1 MEKRTIKRLLIAN
14 RGEIV
19 ARISKTAKA
28 LGIEIIVLYTPD
40 DMGHSYINKAD
51 MAVSLGI
58 GALHETFLDGAKIV
72 DIALKYNADAIH
84 PGYGFL
90 SENAGF
96 ARLCIQSGLIWVGPT
111 PEVIELMGNKRNARE
126 FAASAGVPL
135 LKAEYGTPND
145 LLKLS
150 SSFRFPVLIKAQ
162 AGGGG
167 KGMRIVNK
175 ADELEEALQITS
187 AEALRLFADGDV
199 YIEEYISRARHI
211 EVQVLGDMHGN
222 VVHLYERECTLQRR
236 HQKIIEEAPSPSLN
250 DDEREKICQT
260 ALKLAK
266 KANYYNAGT
275 IEFVV
280 DEANNFYFLEMNTRI
295 QVEHPVTEFVI
306 EKDIVKEQLSVAQ
319 GNVLT
324 FGQSDVVIRKKAIEC
339 RVYAEDPTNGFTPS
353 PGLLTLHL
361 PPKSKSVRVDG
372 SFEITVDMSP
382 AYDPLIGKVITG
394 GDSRLDAMNSMI
406 RALNDYHIHG
416 AKTNKGFLTS
426 LLKSSNFYENKLYT
440 RFCDEH
446 YAMFVPKTNP
456 DEPKVLAALAI
467 ISSFNSLPVN
477 KGLIQNA
484 NWRHLHYYRFTI
496 GQKAS
501 EVTLRKTTPQDC
513 IVVADGYKMMCK
525 VHLINKFELKFD
537 AGNGVIHVWWSK
549 SDNTWYIEL
558 NNHVAQAETFAL
570 TVAANKNPNDFVAEK
585 MVRTPLPGRV
595 TRVQAIVGTPVRKG
609 ETMIIVESMK
619 TENRITAQFDS
630 VIKTVFVR
638 EGQQLKS
645 SDKLVELE

>member
-1 MEKRTIKRLLIAN
+1 
-14 RGEIV
+14 
-19 ARISKTAKA
+19 
-28 LGIEIIVLYTPD
+28 
-40 DMGHSYINKAD
+40 
-51 MAVSLGI
+51 
-58 GALHETFLDGAKIV
+58 
-72 DIALKYNADAIH
+72 
-84 PGYGFL
+84 
-90 SENAGF
+90 
-96 ARLCIQSGLIWVGPT
+96 
-111 PEVIELMGNKRNARE
+111 LMGNKRNARE

-167 KGMRIVNK
+167 KGMHIVNK
-175 ADELEEALQITS
+175 ADELEEALEITS

-236 HQKIIEEAPSPSLN
+236 HQKIIEEAPSPTLN
-250 DDEREKICQT
+250 DNEREKICQT

-266 KANYYNAGT
+266 RANYYNAGT

-319 GNVLT
+319 GDVLT

-339 RVYAEDPTNGFTPS
+339 RIYAEDPTNGFTPS

-426 LLKSSNFYENKLYT
+426 LLKSSNFFENKLYT

-446 YAMFVPKTNP
+446 YAMFVPKTYP
-456 DEPKVLAALAI
+456 HELEMLAAPAL
-467 ISSFNSLPVN
+467 ISAFGQSSHGGN
-477 KGLIQNA
+477 GLNRNA
-484 NWRHLHYYRFTI
+484 NWRHLNYYRFTL
-496 GQKAS
+496 GDKTG
-501 EVTLRKTTPQDC
+501 EVTLRKTSPKDC
-513 IVVADGYKMMCK
+513 IVVADGHKMMCK
-525 VHLINKFELKFD
+525 VHLISEFELKFD
-537 AGNGVIHVWWSK
+537 AGKGVTHVWWSK
-549 SDNTWYIEL
+549 NNNTWYIEL
-558 NNHVAQAETFAL
+558 NNHVAQVEAFAL
-570 TVAANKNPNDFVAEK
+570 TVAANKNPNDFVPEK

-609 ETMIIVESMK
+609 DTMIIVESMK

-630 VIKTVFVR
+630 VIKTVFVH

>member
-1 MEKRTIKRLLIAN
+1 MEKRTIKRLLVAN
-14 RGEIV
+14 SGEIV
-19 ARISKTAKA
+19 ARISRTAKA

-40 DMGHSYINKAD
+40 DMGHSYINESDIAI
-51 MAVSLGI
+51 SLGI

-96 ARLCIQSGLIWVGPT
+96 ARLCIQSGLIWVGPS

-126 FAASAGVPL
+126 FAASASVPL

-199 YIEEYISRARHI
+199 YIEEDISTARHM

-416 AKTNKGFLTS
+416 VKTNKGFLTS

-549 SDNTWYIEL
+549 NSNTWYIEL

-630 VIKTVFVR
+630 VFKTVFVR